1 MLDCWLQIGWH
12 DEARRLADRA
22 LEFRSSQSGF
32 AHALHLLGDTAAH
45 PISSMPSAT
54 RLIIA
59 RRRSFAGKPR
69 SDVENRPER

>member
-32 AHALHLLGDTAAH
+32 AHALLLGDTAAH
-45 PISSMPSAT
+45 RISSMPSAA

-59 RRRSFAGKPR
+59 RRRSFTGKPR